1 MQLSII
7 LSSQNTIPS
16 SAIVCKVVQ
25 NSEKFDELLHIYL
38 SETGRLHDIIQKK
51 KKIEYNHHV
60 HTMGT
65 TA

>member
-7 LSSQNTIPS
+7 LPSQNTIPS

-38 SETGRLHDIIQKK
+38 SETGRLHDIIPK